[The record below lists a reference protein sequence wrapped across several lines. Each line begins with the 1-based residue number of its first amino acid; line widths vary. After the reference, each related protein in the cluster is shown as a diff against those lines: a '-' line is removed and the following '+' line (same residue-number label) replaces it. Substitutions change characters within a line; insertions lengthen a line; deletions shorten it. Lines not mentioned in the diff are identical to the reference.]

1 MRKVSLMTMTL
12 FMRLFF
18 KFNLD
23 HDMEDLMEGYEE
35 MLDLVAEGGF
45 Q

>member
-1 MRKVSLMTMTL
+1 MKRVSLMTMTQ

-23 HDMEDLMEGYEE
+23 HDMEDWEKNTRP
-35 MLDLVAEGGF
+35 F
-45 Q
+45 